1 MEANNKVA
9 VVTGGC
15 SGLGNATVNVLLKAG
30 VKVAIFDL
38 NEQQGAALVH
48 ALGEEFG
55 TDNVMFAKV
64 DVSSAESVATAMD
77 TVIETFSALHICVN
91 CAGIAPAKRLLS
103 REGEAMPLE
112 NFQKVVDVNLVG
124 SFNVAR
130 LAAEKMAKNEPFG
143 EAQERGIIVN
153 TSSVAGFEGQVGQCG
168 YSASKGGILGINL
181 PMARDLAPWGIRVNA
196 IAPGIMGTPM
206 LLGMPEHIQDALV
219 NDIQFPK
226 RLGQPQE
233 FGRLVRHM
241 VENSYLNGETVRL
254 DGAIRLQPK

>member
-15 SGLGNATVNVLLKAG
+15 SGLGNATAKKLLDAG

-38 NEQQGAALVH
+38 NEAQGAAIVEE
-48 ALGEEFG
+48 LGS
-55 TDNVMFAKV
+55 DKVMFAKV
-64 DVSSAESVATAMD
+64 DVSSGDSVAAAMD
-77 TVIETFSALHICVN
+77 AVIEKFGALHICVN

-112 NFQKVVDVNLVG
+112 GFQQVINVNLVG

-143 EAQERGIIVN
+143 DSQERGIIVN
-153 TSSVAGFEGQVGQCG
+153 TSSVAGYEGQVGQCG

-206 LLGMPEHIQDALV
+206 LLGMPENIQEALV
-219 NDIQFPK
+219 KDIQFPK
-226 RLGQPQE
+226 RLGGPEE
-233 FGRLVRHM
+233 FGALVVHM
-241 VENSYLNGETVRL
+241 VENAYINGETVRL

>member
-38 NEQQGAALVH
+38 NEQQGVALVQ

-55 TDNVMFAKV
+55 ADNVMFAKV
-64 DVSSAESVATAMD
+64 DVSSAESVASAMD
-77 TVIETFSALHICVN
+77 TVIEIFGALHICVN

-112 NFQKVVDVNLVG
+112 DFQKVVDVNLVG

-153 TSSVAGFEGQVGQCG
+153 TSSVAGFEGQVGQCS

-206 LLGMPEHIQDALV
+206 LLGMPENIQQALV
-219 NDIQFPK
+219 EDIQFPK

-233 FGRLVRHM
+233 FGRLVLHM
-241 VENSYLNGETVRL
+241 VENSYLNGETIRL